1 MVPVLAYMYVFLVLI
16 YFNLVLILFTSISSI
31 HTYSQNPNQSGHGLL
46 DALQQVLQNHNT
58 GTTPLP
64 PRGQASAAA
73 PQHHSGPSGDDLDF
87 LEFEDMQRQRP
98 GLTWDQF
105 RRFKAIRSAGQGP
118 PPPIP
123 IDAAHPSHTAPT
135 FHTAGAGAG
144 GAEAIQEQAVM
155 PMPPLA
161 GGGNSIGSGFAAGHG
176 AIDGGGPSGV

>member
-1 MVPVLAYMYVFLVLI
+1 M
-16 YFNLVLILFTSISSI
+16 
-31 HTYSQNPNQSGHGLL
+31 

-58 GTTPLP
+58 TALP

-73 PQHHSGPSGDDLDF
+73 PQHHSGPSGDDLDDF

-144 GAEAIQEQAVM
+144 GAEAIQEQDMM

-176 AIDGGGPSGV
+176 AIDGGGRTGV